1 MAILKIK
8 MDNIVSNF
16 IKIKEICDKLKIE
29 LVTVTKVCLSN
40 KRIVDILM
48 EKGANFVADS
58 YVENLCGLPTGLKK
72 MLFTP
77 PLSAIKLEKDC
88 CDLFYLSDLEA
99 IEAIGENRHIS
110 KKNILLPLELGDM
123 REGLL
128 EEELIPFLRKALKIK
143 GVNIAGIGAN
153 LGCLI
158 GKLPDQKVME
168 KLERLIADV
177 KRELGFE
184 FETVSMGGTLLFDMM
199 VNSELYSG
207 INQLRIGEAIFFGHN
222 MSYNKDI
229 PNLSQDTFIFS
240 GEILEINEKNTD
252 HVDNS
257 GYNALGLKTPVVA
270 RGMRRLAVLDFGK
283 LAAPLYG
290 LTPLDSNITPFGC
303 SHNHTVIDITE
314 AKGSY
319 KSGDY
324 VDFRANYNSAAYAMI
339 APFVKKHL
347 AEGECSF

>member
-8 MDNIVSNF
+8 MDNILDNF
-16 IKIKEICDKLKIE
+16 IKVKEVCDGLNIE
-29 LVTVTKVCLSN
+29 LVTVTKVCLSDR
-40 KRIVDILM
+40 RIVEILM
-48 EKGANFVADS
+48 EEGANYVADS
-58 YVENLCGLPTGLKK
+58 YVENLCGLPGELKK

-77 PLSAIKLEKDC
+77 PLSTIKQEKDC

-99 IEAIGENRHIS
+99 IEAVAENRHIS

-128 EEELIPFLRKALKIK
+128 EEQVIPFLRKALKIK
-143 GVNIAGIGAN
+143 GINIVGVGAN

-158 GKLPDQKVME
+158 GKLPDQKVMDR
-168 KLERLIADV
+168 LEELILKV

-184 FETVSMGGTLLFDMM
+184 FHTVSLGGTLLFDMM
-199 VNSELYSG
+199 VNSELYKG

-252 HVDNS
+252 HVDNA

-270 RGMRRLAVLDFGK
+270 RGVRRFAVLDFGK

-290 LTPLDSNITPFGC
+290 LSPLDPNITPFGC
-303 SHNHTVIDITE
+303 SHNHTVIDITDAE
-314 AKGSY
+314 GSY
-319 KSGDY
+319 RSGDY

-347 AEGECSF
+347 IGV

>member
-8 MDNIVSNF
+8 MNNIVGNF
-16 IKIKEICDKLKIE
+16 LKVKEICDNLNIE
-29 LVTVTKVCLSN
+29 LVTVTKVCLSD
-40 KRIVDILM
+40 KRIVEILM
-48 EKGANFVADS
+48 EKGANYVADS
-58 YVENLCGLPTGLKK
+58 YVENLCTLPGELKK

-77 PLSAIKLEKDC
+77 PLSTLKQDNDC
-88 CDLFYLSDLEA
+88 CDLFYLSDLES
-99 IEAIGENRHIS
+99 IEAVSENRTIK

-128 EEELIPFLRKALKIK
+128 EKDLIPFLRKALKIK
-143 GVNIAGIGAN
+143 DVNISGVGAN

-158 GKLPDQKVME
+158 GKLPDRMVMD
-168 KLERLIADV
+168 RLDNLIGNV

-252 HVDNS
+252 HVDNA

-270 RGMRRLAVLDFGK
+270 RGVRKFAVLDFGK

-290 LTPLDSNITPFGC
+290 LTPLDPNITPFGC

-314 AKGSY
+314 AEDSY

-339 APFVKKHL
+339 APFVRKHL
-347 AEGECSF
+347 QGV